1 MRVENLTRKDLKT
14 LTKSQLIELILSLS
28 DNSDDNEQK
37 GQKNRLRLLKTQIYR
52 RQKI

>member
-1 MRVENLTRKDLKT
+1 MVIENLTRKDLKT

-37 GQKNRLRLLKTQIYR
+37 GTKEPLKTSKNSNIP
-52 RQKI
+52 